1 MWVAWLHYGINAVKL
16 LRCGMLE
23 CQLGPLWWCSRQS
36 GCLRARVRIQPS
48 AIFMKNIYFKSTVE
62 KSSIQRQC
70 IAHLKEKTKNANL
83 SALALTLTSVHNFEQ
98 MKIFRG
104 ENMTR
109 FDMTRFGIS
118 DTTSNG
124 DVLFSYI
131 K

>member
-1 MWVAWLHYGINAVKL
+1 MVVA
-16 LRCGMLE
+16 
-23 CQLGPLWWCSRQS
+23 QLAKRFDTRDPWFKSSHLQNFVIKC
-36 GCLRARVRIQPS
+36 
-48 AIFMKNIYFKSTVE
+48 FKSTVE
-62 KSSIQRQC
+62 KSSIKRQC